1 MLASEFINTI
11 VFGML
16 LGTDGNVES
25 MKRNYEQ
32 KFFFV
37 PRLYCKDGFNISVQV
52 HQGNYCASEN
62 GTRTFGL
69 DWKLVEW
76 GFPSEDI
83 DPIKFNAE
91 DKDDTQHSVG
101 AYVEVG
107 LIDGLCEE
115 HGGFDL
121 ETTLQKQIETRVG

>member
-37 PRLYCKDGFNISVQV
+37 PRLYCKDGFSISVQV
-52 HQGNYCASEN
+52 HNGNYCASEN
-62 GTRTFGL
+62 GYRTFGL
-69 DWKLVEW
+69 NWLEVEW
-76 GFPSEDI
+76 GFPTQPI
-83 DPIKFNAE
+83 DGIKFNAE
-91 DKDDTQHSVG
+91 DKEDTMDSVG
-101 AYVEVG
+101 RVKVE
-107 LIDGLCEE
+107 LINGLCEE

-121 ETTLQKQIETRVG
+121 EATLKEVVES